1 MLEPTYKYML
11 LEDVAD
17 WEGGLVLDDGLFLAC
32 ESTVKHKLQARSNV
46 SSVMFGKMGLFNMK
60 LVGKGIAVLESN
72 VPREQLIEIELVD
85 DVLKIDGNFA
95 ICWSGTLEFS
105 TERSGKTLIGSAASG
120 EGLVNVYR
128 GTGKVLLSPLD
139 DPNSL
144 VLAAQVGTTT
154 GNHQTR

>member
-1 MLEPTYKYML
+1 M
-11 LEDVAD
+11 AD

-32 ESTVKHKLQARSNV
+32 ESTVKHNLQARSNV

-128 GTGKVLLSPLD
+128 RSLL
-139 DPNSL
+139 
-144 VLAAQVGTTT
+144 QE
-154 GNHQTR
+154 RYC